1 MEKPGPKYPRS
12 FSGQMV
18 LKGLPELAYI
28 FDKEGRLIM
37 WNENVEKILGYSP
50 QELDHKHVTDFIV
63 PEDHAKT
70 LTAIENIFKEWQEQT
85 VEYKLMNKSGERI
98 PYIGSGSPIVL
109 DEKYYFVGIAI
120 NISKLK
126 KTEHKLK
133 SAIVKLNNLK
143 KQLENETIYLKEEIK
158 SSHDFDEIIGRSQPL
173 LHAIYR
179 LEQVA
184 PLDTAV
190 LLEGETGTG
199 KELFARAIHSKSK
212 RSNQP
217 LIKVNC
223 SALPENLVESELFGH
238 EKGAFTDA
246 RQKRIGR
253 FELAHNGTI
262 FLDEIA
268 ELPLELQPKLLR
280 VLQEGEFE
288 RLGGSETLK
297 VNVRVIA
304 ATNKSLQE
312 QIRKKLFRED
322 LYYRLNVYPITI
334 PALRERTEDIPQL
347 AQHFLEKF
355 NRRYGKTIDQIPRK
369 LMEKLQEYSWP
380 GNIRELENIIERA
393 AIISHGRKLTAEKL
407 IMPERTQTDDFIP
420 LEEYERNYIIKVLE
434 KTTWRVDGSKGASR
448 ILDMHPETLRSRM
461 RKLGIKRP

>member
-1 MEKPGPKYPRS
+1 
-12 FSGQMV
+12 
-18 LKGLPELAYI
+18 
-28 FDKEGRLIM
+28 
-37 WNENVEKILGYSP
+37 
-50 QELDHKHVTDFIV
+50 
-63 PEDHAKT
+63 
-70 LTAIENIFKEWQEQT
+70 
-85 VEYKLMNKSGERI
+85 
-98 PYIGSGSPIVL
+98 VL

-120 NISKLK
+120 NISQLK
-126 KTEHKLK
+126 ETELKLK
-133 SAIVKLNNLK
+133 SAIVNLNNLK
-143 KQLENETIYLKEEIK
+143 KQLKNETLYLKEEIK
-158 SSHDFDEIIGRSQPL
+158 SSHDFDEIIGKSQPL
-173 LHAIYR
+173 MHALYR

-223 SALPENLVESELFGH
+223 AALPENLIESELFGH

-253 FELAHNGTI
+253 FELAQNGTI

-312 QIRKKLFRED
+312 EIRKKLFRED

-334 PALRERTEDIPQL
+334 PALRERTADIPQL
-347 AQHFLEKF
+347 AKHFIEKF
-355 NRRYGKTIDQIPRK
+355 NRRYGKTIDQIPRR
-369 LMEKLQEYSWP
+369 LMEQLQEYSWP

-393 AIISHGRKLTAEKL
+393 AIISPGRQLKAEKL
-407 IMPERTQTDDFIP
+407 IMPESKQTEEFIP
-420 LEEYERNYIIKVLE
+420 LEDYERNYIIKVLE
-434 KTTWRVDGSKGASR
+434 KTTWRVDGPKGAAR